1 MPSYIM
7 SPFNPSPQLA
17 VAGTPS
23 YLFGSYNDRTS
34 PTLGFVISDSAVT
47 TTGTVTFQIISGN
60 IPIVGAL
67 ITVVGTANAAGAF
80 NVTNATILTVTTTN
94 TGVCSVTYAIT
105 SSTVAVGT
113 PDAGQVIVPQTEV
126 GDTIST
132 TGASVPVARPFNN
145 PEIQEGQSL
154 TATLKLPSG
163 GSLSGVVAVLQG
175 SDFDV
180 DSEYKTIHTFAAVT
194 GAGTSETFQSG
205 SDDVYITSTAAPG
218 TVAANPGGV
227 NILNYRFYRFN
238 LTSVTG
244 AGTAIGKIEF

>member
-7 SPFNPSPQLA
+7 SPFKPSPQLA

-126 GDTIST
+126 GEAVGSGTVPY
-132 TGASVPVARPFNN
+132 ASVPVARPFNN
-145 PEIQEGQSL
+145 PEMQEGQSL
-154 TATLKLPSG
+154 TATLNMSAG
-163 GSLSGVVAVLQG
+163 LSGVAAVLQG
-175 SDFDV
+175 ADIDL
-180 DSEYKTIHTFAAVT
+180 DSEYQPIHTF
-194 GAGTSETFQSG
+194 GTSGLSTFQSG
-205 SDDVYITSTAAPG
+205 QDTPAAAG
-218 TVAANPGGV
+218 NSNPGGAPV
-227 NILNYRFYRFN
+227 LNYRFYRFN
-238 LTSVTG
+238 ISAATG
-244 AGTAIGKIEF
+244 SGTVIGKIEF